1 MKKWGILLIILT
13 IISIIFGFFLLR
25 IMNSPQYSLKQLEKA
40 MDKQDVVAFNKYL
53 DLDAVVDNFID
64 DTWQYYTSNGETG
77 DKWNDIRNE
86 IGNSLLSV
94 VKPGLKEIIKE
105 EVIDYIATGEW
116 ISNKSKSDNGISS
129 IIINI
134 FKDRINPDAWD
145 KKTIN
150 YSKVEDNI
158 AYVGLTYYDKK
169 IDSNFLIE
177 IKLRNMKGYWQVI
190 EIVNI
195 PKILNMYQNINE

>member
-1 MKKWGILLIILT
+1 MKKFFYITIILIIILL
-13 IISIIFGFFLLR
+13 SGFFFWKLML
-25 IMNSPQYSLKQLEKA
+25 SPQYSLKQLEKA

-53 DLDAVVDNFID
+53 DLDVVVDNFID
-64 DTWQYYTSNGETG
+64 DTWQYYTSNGEIG
-77 DKWNDIRNE
+77 DKWGDIRNE

-94 VKPGLKEIIKE
+94 VKPGLKEIIKK

-116 ISNKSKSDNGISS
+116 ISNKSKNDNGISS

>member
-1 MKKWGILLIILT
+1 MRKWSFIIFFLLILT
-13 IISIIFGFFLLR
+13 IITFLFWKL
-25 IMNSPQYSLKQLEKA
+25 MLSPQYSLKQLEKA
-40 MDKQDVVAFNKYL
+40 MDEQDVVAFNKYL

-64 DTWQYYTSNGETG
+64 ETWQYYASNGEVG
-77 DKWNDIRNE
+77 NKWSDIRNE

-94 VKPGLKEIIKE
+94 VKPGLKEIIKG

-116 ISNKSKSDNGISS
+116 INNKSKNDNGVSS

-134 FKDRINPDAWD
+134 FKDRIDPDAWD

-150 YSKVEDNI
+150 YSEVEDQL
-158 AYVGLTYYDKK
+158 AYVGLTYYDKN

-177 IKLRNMKGYWQVI
+177 LKLRNMKGYWQVI

-195 PKILNMYQNINE
+195 PQILNMYQNIDE